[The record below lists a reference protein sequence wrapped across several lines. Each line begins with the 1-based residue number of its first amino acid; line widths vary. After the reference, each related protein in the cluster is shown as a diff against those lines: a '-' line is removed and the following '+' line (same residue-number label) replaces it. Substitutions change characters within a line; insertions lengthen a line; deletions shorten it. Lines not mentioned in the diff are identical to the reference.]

1 MLVTDLLTNHR
12 FNALPHLSKNEI
24 YLLEANL
31 FTLFC
36 DHLCD
41 LFHSESKDFFKLMKL
56 TLTMEKKMIDSKLAR
71 CVINDIL
78 SSGDYTVPGIAYYTQ
93 TPEDVVY
100 DIVIGRNDDLSSK
113 LFRKIIKLHQSV
125 RPELYKNILL
135 KITTDNPK

>member
-1 MLVTDLLTNHR
+1 MLVTDLLTSN
-12 FNALPHLSKNEI
+12 NYTTLPRLSKNEI

-31 FTLFC
+31 FTKFC

-41 LFHSESKDFFKLMKL
+41 LFHFEYKNHLQLLKLSLAK
-56 TLTMEKKMIDSKLAR
+56 EKKMIDGKLAC